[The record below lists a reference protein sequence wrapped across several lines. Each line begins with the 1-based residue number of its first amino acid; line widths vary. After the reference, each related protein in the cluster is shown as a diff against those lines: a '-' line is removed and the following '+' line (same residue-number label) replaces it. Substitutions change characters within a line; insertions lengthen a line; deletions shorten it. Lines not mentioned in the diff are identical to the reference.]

1 MNAIRL
7 FALTAGLLVLSSA
20 ATAEDR
26 EVRVFNRSI
35 KDMRSLWV
43 AEYEK
48 GDLGGKAKL
57 VKGPWKIRAG
67 ARVKFDKKAYRTGY
81 SRHIRWLKHDDFPNE
96 YSNSE
101 WRDINSRK
109 GIGVEKNHVYL
120 TDVDEKGKYEGF
132 YWSGW
137 KVKGKEGKYMTLI
150 LAKQIE
156 EELEDANERY
166 RNAFDRLENWDDE
179 AVQHLEEA
187 CQKKCRDEGGDL
199 VDKQTCRNHCKN

>member
-1 MNAIRL
+1 MHTIRL
-7 FALTAGLLVLSSA
+7 LAATACLLVLASA
-20 ATAEDR
+20 TAAEDR

-35 KDMRSLWV
+35 KDMRSIWV

-48 GDLGGKAKL
+48 GDLGGKAKR

-67 ARVKFDKKAYRTGY
+67 DRHKFDKKAYRAGY

-101 WRDINSRK
+101 WQDINSRK

-150 LAKQIE
+150 LAKQID
-156 EELEDANERY
+156 EELEDLEDRY
-166 RNAFDRLENWDDE
+166 RNAFDRLDNWDDE
-179 AVQHLEEA
+179 AEEHLEDA
-187 CQKKCRDEGGDL
+187 CEKKCRDKAGEWLDN
-199 VDKQTCRNHCKN
+199 KTCKNQCGN